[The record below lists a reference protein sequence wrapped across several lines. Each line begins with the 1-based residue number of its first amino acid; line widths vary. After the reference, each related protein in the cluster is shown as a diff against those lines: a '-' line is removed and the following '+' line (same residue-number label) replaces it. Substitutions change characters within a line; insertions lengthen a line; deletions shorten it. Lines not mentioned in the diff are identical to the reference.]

1 MIFGLV
7 RCHIQASGVNRMFM
21 GRRLRRLVLASE
33 KGRVQ
38 HGCGQKMGVVSK
50 KKRKKEENGLKNG

>member
-33 KGRVQ
+33 KGRAAW
-38 HGCGQKMGVVSK
+38 MWT
-50 KKRKKEENGLKNG
+50 KNGGCVQEKKQKKMV